1 MAQLLAGAIRPA
13 IAARL
18 SDAQAG
24 YNAVMQGLAVNAGL
38 GLPPQIDFSS
48 AKNFF
53 QAYCDPELLEE
64 NTPFDFPLMLLYH
77 ITSVNQTA
85 NSAREKWSTFDGNV
99 TFGIDVCHSWNM
111 ETVDAAIF
119 ENTADLVEATMIEVF
134 NSHDATKPLVW
145 TPPNVRW
152 SGVLTHQKFPVML
165 AGKGLL
171 MQQKFQLTF
180 GARI

>member
-1 MAQLLAGAIRPA
+1 MAQLLSGAIRQA

-18 SDAQAG
+18 SDAAVG
-24 YNAVMQGLAVNAGL
+24 YNATMQAIANDAGL

-64 NTPFDFPLMLLYH
+64 NTPFDFPLMLLYN
-77 ITSVNQTA
+77 TGSANQTA
-85 NSAREKWSTFDGNV
+85 NSAREKWRTFDGTV
-99 TFGIDVCHSWNM
+99 TFGIDICHSWNA
-111 ETVDAAIF
+111 EIVDPAVF
-119 ENTADLVEATMIEVF
+119 ENTADLVEATMYEVF
-134 NSHDATKPLVW
+134 NTHDPAKQVVW

-152 SGVLTHQKFPVML
+152 AGVMTHQKFPVML
-165 AGKGLL
+165 GAKGLL
-171 MQQKFQLTF
+171 MQQKFAMSF